1 MYTHVKL
8 IILKKLRQTEPWN
21 FMKNHFFSHSYF
33 YFEMIVNTF
42 YYDLMVECTPVFGK
56 KLENLNF
63 ALSIIMPCGPLV
75 AMLDMTVF

>member
-1 MYTHVKL
+1 
-8 IILKKLRQTEPWN
+8 
-21 FMKNHFFSHSYF
+21 
-33 YFEMIVNTF
+33 MIVNTF